1 MPATVVLVHGA
12 WHGAWCWS
20 RVVDGLRERGVDARA
35 IDLPGHGDSTE
46 QLADL
51 YTDAATLRAV
61 LDSLDGPAVV
71 CGHSYGG
78 AVVSLGAAGHPAV
91 RHVVFLAALMLDAGE
106 SVSRSIPDPPGGP
119 PEPESLVGAAMRFSD
134 DGTVVTI
141 DRDAAPAVFFAD
153 CDDADVEWALSKL
166 GPQPA
171 ASFQQPIDAA
181 AWRSVPSTYVV
192 CAGDRAIPPW
202 LQHAFAQRATETVV
216 FPTSHSPFLSR
227 PDLLVDLLDGLA
239 RRVGSTTGTPAA

>member
-20 RVVDGLRERGVDARA
+20 RVVEGLRERGVDARA
-35 IDLPGHGDSTE
+35 IDLPGHGESAE
-46 QLADL
+46 PLADL
-51 YTDAATLRAV
+51 YTDAASLRAV
-61 LDSLDGPAVV
+61 LDSLDGPAIV

-78 AVVSLGAAGHPAV
+78 AVVSLGAAGHHAV
-91 RHVVFLAALMLDAGE
+91 RHVVFLAALMLDTGE

-119 PEPESLVGAAMRFSD
+119 PDGPPEPGSLVGATMRFSD
-134 DGTVVTI
+134 DGTVITI

-153 CDDADVEWALSKL
+153 CDDDDVEWALTRL

-171 ASFQQPIDAA
+171 ASFQQTIDSA

-192 CAGDRAIPPW
+192 CTDDRAIPPR
-202 LQHAFAQRATETVV
+202 LQRAFAQRATETVV

-227 PDLLVDLLDGLA
+227 PDLLVDLLDDVA
-239 RRVGSTTGTPAA
+239 RRPA

>member
-1 MPATVVLVHGA
+1 MAATVVLVHGA

-20 RVVDGLRERGVDARA
+20 RVVDGLRERGVDALA
-35 IDLPGHGDSTE
+35 IDLPGHGESVE
-46 QLADL
+46 PLADL
-51 YTDAATLRAV
+51 YTDAAALRAV
-61 LDSLDGPAVV
+61 LDSLDGPAVA

-106 SVSRSIPDPPGGP
+106 SVSRSIPEPPEGPSGP
-119 PEPESLVGAAMRFSD
+119 PSEVGGAMRFSD

-141 DRDAAPAVFFAD
+141 DPDAAPGVFFAD
-153 CDDADVEWALSKL
+153 CDAADVEWALARL

-171 ASFQQPIDAA
+171 ASFQQTIDVA

-192 CAGDRAIPPW
+192 CADDRAIAPW
-202 LQHAFAQRATETVV
+202 MQHAFAQRATETVV

-227 PDLLVDLLDGLA
+227 PDLLVELLEDLA
-239 RRVGSTTGTPAA
+239 RRSA